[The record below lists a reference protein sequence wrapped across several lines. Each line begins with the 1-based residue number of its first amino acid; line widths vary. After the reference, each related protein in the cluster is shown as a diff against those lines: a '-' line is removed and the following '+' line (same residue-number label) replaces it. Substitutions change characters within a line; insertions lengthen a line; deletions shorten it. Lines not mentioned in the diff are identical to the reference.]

1 MRNGSYVT
9 LRDYMDI
16 VRRVRKKAEEM
27 RRIDHIFG
35 AYLEKC
41 TWEYMQYLM
50 YPVSL
55 KSLERRSLGCPMTM
69 CCKEVYVYVSINV
82 RIRSQCF
89 SLLLLI

>member
-9 LRDYMDI
+9 LRDCMDI
-16 VRRVRKKAEEM
+16 IRRVRKKAEEM

-41 TWEYMQYLM
+41 TWEDTQSLW

-55 KSLERRSLGCPMTM
+55 KSLERRSLGYPMAI
-69 CCKEVYVYVSINV
+69 CCKQVDTYVSISV
-82 RIRSQCF
+82 RRSSQCF
-89 SLLLLI
+89 SLMLLI